1 MGREGKEILIGRRHV
16 AYGELEAGAGG
27 RGARQVS
34 SLQPQESVQ
43 ERETHRLESNNRKSG
58 SADCVFSP
66 VRSGYD
72 L

>member
-1 MGREGKEILIGRRHV
+1 
-16 AYGELEAGAGG
+16 
-27 RGARQVS
+27 VS